1 MSQLNKASKLL
12 PSSNSNEE
20 SSSPLTS
27 SAVSTGGQ
35 EKMTEKTVEKIVE
48 KKYPS
53 LAEPNSIKEK
63 KKRTALYS
71 ENLPT
76 FYVGQGNNS
85 ELYFQVI

>member
-12 PSSNSNEE
+12 PNED
-20 SSSPLTS
+20 SISPLTS
-27 SAVSTGGQ
+27 SAVSNVGV
-35 EKMTEKTVEKIVE
+35 EKATTTTTEKQAEKIVE
-48 KKYPS
+48 KKYNG

-63 KKRTALYS
+63 KKRAALYS

-85 ELYFQVI
+85 EL